1 MIFFYH
7 FYTQHNHIKLFNSTN
22 FIRFYFIFYFFQLT
36 VVAKDISNK
45 PNSATCSV
53 VINIVRNQFAPVFGK
68 SVYNVVASDTQR
80 AGTELKTLDATDQDL
95 NVPLSANVSILDIIL
110 LIYFLFFKNGYGCT
124 I

>member
-22 FIRFYFIFYFFQLT
+22 FIRFYFILNLFQLT

-53 VINIVRNQFAPVFGK
+53 VINIVRNQFAPVFGQ
-68 SVYNVVASDTQR
+68 SVYNVGASDTQR